1 MTTVRRVRSSDGDF
15 IVALSEQVFSEYS
28 LQAGQRAIP
37 LTQGRGVL
45 TLVAEWRNQ
54 RAGFAV
60 LRSDARGTGHVDAI
74 AVTELA
80 RGHGVGKRLLAE
92 VEAEALERGLR
103 RLELVT
109 ADSNLAA
116 LMLFHR
122 AGFTTVERLLRHYP
136 RGQDALRLSKRLG
149 ML

>member
-1 MTTVRRVRSSDGDF
+1 MTTVRRARNSDSAF
-15 IVALSEQVFSEYS
+15 IVQLSEQVFSEYS
-28 LQAGQRAIP
+28 LRAGQRALP
-37 LTQGRGVL
+37 LTQGRGVI
-45 TLVAEWRNQ
+45 TVVAEWRKE

-60 LRSDARGTGHVDAI
+60 LRCDARGTGHLDAI

-80 RGHGVGKRLLAE
+80 RGHGVGRKLLAE
-92 VEAEALERGLR
+92 IEAQALERELR

-122 AGFTTVERLLRHYP
+122 AG
-136 RGQDALRLSKRLG
+136 
-149 ML
+149 